1 MRGIGKNS
9 IVYNYC
15 AKRKQK
21 RLERT
26 VVVLRGADDS
36 VNGHLSVT
44 GTSPLRFSLIFDV
57 NNGLLL
63 LLVLIR

>member
-1 MRGIGKNS
+1 MQIPLK
-9 IVYNYC
+9 I
-15 AKRKQK
+15 KQK
-21 RLERT
+21 HLGRT

-36 VNGHLSVT
+36 VNGHIICNRYQS
-44 GTSPLRFSLIFDV
+44 LRFSLIFDV